1 MNRLKDDCVPM
12 EASKHNERDWAKHAR
27 VLFTSSL
34 TSDVRV
40 LLSYHLVTV
49 SKLEDYL
56 KLLTFG
62 ILS

>member
-40 LLSYHLVTV
+40 LLSYH
-49 SKLEDYL
+49 
-56 KLLTFG
+56 
-62 ILS
+62 